1 MISSGGILLRRQS
14 RPSSYCVVRFF
25 SHKLARVSEEG
36 IVETFHNDDDEA
48 LDAAENGVVDKKNRF
63 YIVFALADTKIDL
76 KVLSQQL
83 GLGKGGLRMA
93 PGEAL
98 SEILQK
104 DESIITKIKTTHRGT
119 ASVVLAGLVAT
130 LKLMFVGRKK
140 GLMEACKLKL
150 GDLKGALFDSK
161 FALCGEDN
169 NVKALFRQGQH
180 SSSVI
185 PA

>member
-48 LDAAENGVVDKKNRF
+48 LDAAENGVV
-63 YIVFALADTKIDL
+63 
-76 KVLSQQL
+76 
-83 GLGKGGLRMA
+83 
-93 PGEAL
+93 
-98 SEILQK
+98 
-104 DESIITKIKTTHRGT
+104 GT

-130 LKLMFVGRKK
+130 LKL
-140 GLMEACKLKL
+140 ACKLKL